1 MLDFQEQP
9 LRVVLSAIAEAGGLN
24 VTLSNIP
31 SKNVTVRMGE
41 AMSRD
46 SMAMIIRGLAE
57 ANALKVTQIGPLMS
71 IEGTAP
77 SPEESAAQQR
87 AFFAQQTQ
95 QANQAAAVKLFTYR
109 LKHAN
114 AVELAPVLTNL
125 FTGAGGFG
133 FQTGPGGIQ
142 FVNPNTGAIGNIQFN
157 PSGGVTVTNSGR
169 GGQAPAGVAAP
180 NNPGRGGFGN
190 AGAANPVNPQVN
202 PLAAALG
209 ALGNTQQQQN
219 APGAL
224 SAAAGQIRIVAEASS
239 NSLLVRATDAD
250 WALIQQIIGGIDLRP
265 LQVLIE
271 VTIAE
276 VTRTHDLDVGV
287 SGGVDRKKSRG
298 TDSLGIAA
306 PSSSVSDFVLALTG
320 GHGAID
326 YHVALSA
333 LQTRG
338 NVRVLSLPVIIAQN
352 NQQAVLNVGQ
362 SVPFVQVSQS
372 VVTTTA
378 GVVQTVQ
385 YQDVGTTLTIT
396 PTINADGYV
405 NMNVSQTD
413 NSATNNIQFDA
424 PIISKREATTKIF
437 IRDGQTTVIGGLA
450 GDTRNHTTQGIPF
463 LSAIPLVGPL
473 LFGHVT
479 QNDETTEL
487 FLFLTPH
494 IISNDQDIDQ
504 LRDAVKNRSDLLKTI
519 PVGPNI
525 VPAKDTIHVPLDSLR
540 RIDSLKRVDSVRRA
554 DSLRTLRRRPPEPD
568 SSSAP
573 PTLSSGTRT
582 PGDVPTESREPP
594 ERLALLPRRDDSIRA
609 GTWRLT

>member
-41 AMSRD
+41 AMARD

-77 SPEESAAQQR
+77 TPEESAAQQR
-87 AFFAQQTQ
+87 AALTQQFQ

-169 GGQAPAGVAAP
+169 GGQAPTGGAAP
-180 NNPGRGGFGN
+180 NPGRGGFGN

-209 ALGNTQQQQN
+209 AANAAQQQN
-219 APGAL
+219 ASGAL
-224 SAAAGQIRIVAEASS
+224 SASAAQIRIVAEASS
-239 NSLLVRATDAD
+239 NSLLVRATDGD

-276 VTRTHDLDVGV
+276 VTRTHDLDIGV
-287 SGGVDRKKSRG
+287 SGSIGRKKSRG
-298 TDSLGIAA
+298 SDSLGIGA
-306 PSSSVSDFVLALTG
+306 PASSVSDFVLALTG

-326 YHVALSA
+326 YNVALSA

-372 VVTTTA
+372 VVTSAA

-494 IISNDQDIDQ
+494 IISTDQDIDQ

-525 VPAKDTIHVPLDSLR
+525 VPAKDTIHVPLDTFR
-540 RIDSLKRVDSVRRA
+540 RIDSAKHADSVRRA

-568 SSSAP
+568 SSST
-573 PTLSSGTRT
+573 PTALSRGTRT
-582 PGDVPTESREPP
+582 PIDGPAESPEPP
-594 ERLALLPRRDDSIRA
+594 QRLALLPKRQIGIRA

>member
-31 SKNVTVRMGE
+31 QKNVTVRMGE

-46 SMAMIIRGLAE
+46 SMGMIIRGLAE

-77 SPEESAAQQR
+77 TQEESAAQQR
-87 AFFAQQTQ
+87 AALAQQFQ

-133 FQTGPGGIQ
+133 FATGPTGIQ
-142 FVNPNTGAIGNIQFN
+142 FVNPNTGAIGNIQVN
-157 PSGGVTVTNSGR
+157 PNGGFQINQGR
-169 GGQAPAGVAAP
+169 GAIQGVAP
-180 NNPGRGGFGN
+180 NVNNNNGRGGFGN
-190 AGAANPVNPQVN
+190 NGAANPVNPQVN
-202 PLAAALG
+202 PLTAALG
-209 ALGNTQQQQN
+209 AAAQQN

-224 SAAAGQIRIVAEASS
+224 SAQSGQIRIVAEASS
-239 NSLLVRATDAD
+239 NSLLVRATDTD
-250 WALIQQIIGGIDLRP
+250 WALIQQILGGIDLRP

-287 SGGVDRKKSRG
+287 TGGIDRKKARG
-298 TDSLGIAA
+298 TDSVGIGASA
-306 PSSSVSDFVLALTG
+306 SSVSDFVLALTG

-463 LSAIPLVGPL
+463 LSSIPLVGPL

-494 IISNDQDIDQ
+494 IISSDQDIDQ

-525 VPAKDTIHVPLDSLR
+525 VPAKDTIHVPLDSR
-540 RIDSLKRVDSVRRA
+540 TDSLKRVDSVRRA

-573 PTLSSGTRT
+573 MTLSSGRKT
-582 PGDVPTESREPP
+582 PADRPTESLEPP
-594 ERLALLPRRDDSIRA
+594 ERLALLPRRQAGIRA

>member
-1 MLDFQEQP
+1 
-9 LRVVLSAIAEAGGLN
+9 
-24 VTLSNIP
+24 
-31 SKNVTVRMGE
+31 
-41 AMSRD
+41 MSRD

-77 SPEESAAQQR
+77 TPEESAAQQR
-87 AFFAQQTQ
+87 AQFVQQQQ
-95 QANQAAAVKLFTYR
+95 QANQSQALKLFTYR

-133 FQTGPGGIQ
+133 FATGPGGIQ
-142 FVNPNTGAIGNIQFN
+142 FVNPNTGAVGNIQFN
-157 PSGGVTVTNSGR
+157 PSGGVSVTQGRGAVAPNVTN
-169 GGQAPAGVAAP
+169 
-180 NNPGRGGFGN
+180 NNPGRGGFGKN
-190 AGAANPVNPQVN
+190 GAANPVNPQVN
-202 PLAAALG
+202 PLTAALG
-209 ALGNTQQQQN
+209 ALNNAQQN

-224 SAAAGQIRIVAEASS
+224 SAQASQIRIVPEASS
-239 NSLLVRATDAD
+239 NSLLVRATDTD
-250 WALIQQIIGGIDLRP
+250 WALIQQILGGIDLRP

-287 SGGVDRKKSRG
+287 SGGGERKKSRG
-298 TDSLGIAA
+298 TDSASIGFPA
-306 PSSSVSDFVLALTG
+306 SSVNDFVLALTG

-326 YHVALSA
+326 YHVSLSA

-405 NMNVSQTD
+405 NMSVSQTD

-450 GDTRNHTTQGIPF
+450 GDTRNHTVQGIPF
-463 LSAIPLVGPL
+463 LSQIPLVGPL
-473 LFGHVT
+473 QIG
-479 QNDETTEL
+479 
-487 FLFLTPH
+487 
-494 IISNDQDIDQ
+494 
-504 LRDAVKNRSDLLKTI
+504 
-519 PVGPNI
+519 
-525 VPAKDTIHVPLDSLR
+525 
-540 RIDSLKRVDSVRRA
+540 RA
-554 DSLRTLRRRPPEPD
+554 
-568 SSSAP
+568 
-573 PTLSSGTRT
+573 
-582 PGDVPTESREPP
+582 
-594 ERLALLPRRDDSIRA
+594 
-609 GTWRLT
+609 

>member
-1 MLDFQEQP
+1 MLDFQDQP

-31 SKNVTVRMGE
+31 TKTVTVRMGE

-46 SMAMIIRGLAE
+46 SMALVIRGLAE
-57 ANALKVTQIGPLMS
+57 ANGLKVTQLGPLMS

-77 SPEESAAQQR
+77 TPEETAVQQR
-87 AFFAQQTQ
+87 NTFAQQIQ
-95 QANQAAAVKLFTYR
+95 QQTAAAALKLFTYR

-114 AVELAPVLTNL
+114 AVDIAPVLTNL

-133 FQTGPGGIQ
+133 FATGPGGIQ
-142 FVNPNTGAIGNIQFN
+142 FVNPQTGAIGNIQVN
-157 PSGGVTVTNSGR
+157 PSGGLTINGR
-169 GGQAPAGVAAP
+169 GGLGPGI
-180 NNPGRGGFGN
+180 NNNNGRGGFGN
-190 AGAANPVNPQVN
+190 NGAANPVNPNVN
-202 PLAAALG
+202 PLAPTANAV
-209 ALGNTQQQQN
+209 AQQPT
-219 APGAL
+219 PGAL
-224 SAAAGQIRIVAEASS
+224 SAQASQIRIIAEASS
-239 NSLLVRATDAD
+239 NSLLVRATDSD
-250 WALIQQIIGGIDLRP
+250 WALIQQIVGGIDLRP

-287 SGGVDRKKSRG
+287 SGTVGRTKSRG
-298 TDSLGIAA
+298 SDSLGIAGA
-306 PSSSVSDFVLALTG
+306 SSSVSDFVLALTG
-320 GHGAID
+320 GHGSID
-326 YHVALSA
+326 YNVALSA

-405 NMNVSQTD
+405 NLNVSQTD

-450 GDTRNHTTQGIPF
+450 GDTRNHTTQGIPV
-463 LSAIPLVGPL
+463 LSSIPILGPL

-494 IISNDQDIDQ
+494 IISTDEDIDQ
-504 LRDAVKNRSDLLKTI
+504 LRDAVKNHSDLLKTV

-525 VPAKDTIHVPLDSLR
+525 VPAKDTIHVPLDTFR
-540 RIDSLKRVDSVRRA
+540 RLDSLKRIDSVRRA

-568 SSSAP
+568 SVAAPKAP
-573 PTLSSGTRT
+573 PA
-582 PGDVPTESREPP
+582 VPAESPDPP
-594 ERLALLPRRDDSIRA
+594 ERVAMAARRQDELGAGPWPR
-609 GTWRLT
+609 T